1 MRITW
6 VTRSFLDYR
15 IPVFKALDDLCGHE
29 LTVIY
34 YKDIPPV
41 STQEK
46 LKNLLGNR
54 AIAHDKELRI
64 GNKPKIDNMSLS
76 NTSFRIPYSP
86 RLIKLVKKTKPEALV
101 SDGFMQW
108 TYAPLFVRAFK
119 RIPHVMCYERTKHT
133 ERNAGKLRI
142 WYRQFVSQWI
152 DAIDCNGILT
162 GEYVKELLGWD
173 DSRLTYGHMVA
184 DVDGLQQSLQN
195 IADEQCKDL
204 RQKLGVKKTMLVYVG
219 QLISLK
225 GVRELLSAFANIAE
239 SIPNVTLVMVG
250 GGPLEEEL
258 REKIK
263 TERIPNVVLTGRI
276 NYDDIA
282 IYYKAAD
289 CFILPTTEDN
299 WSLVVPEAMACGLPV
314 ATTIYNGCHPEL
326 VHPENGWVFDS
337 LNQQSIEKVLISIAS
352 NTENLKQMGEESK
365 RIIAAH
371 TADHA
376 AQSIMEA
383 IRIAQKR
390 IEQNATN

>member
-1 MRITW
+1 
-6 VTRSFLDYR
+6 
-15 IPVFKALDDLCGHE
+15 
-29 LTVIY
+29 
-34 YKDIPPV
+34 
-41 STQEK
+41 
-46 LKNLLGNR
+46 
-54 AIAHDKELRI
+54 
-64 GNKPKIDNMSLS
+64 
-76 NTSFRIPYSP
+76 
-86 RLIKLVKKTKPEALV
+86 
-101 SDGFMQW
+101 
-108 TYAPLFVRAFK
+108 
-119 RIPHVMCYERTKHT
+119 
-133 ERNAGKLRI
+133 
-142 WYRQFVSQWI
+142 
-152 DAIDCNGILT
+152 
-162 GEYVKELLGWD
+162 
-173 DSRLTYGHMVA
+173 
-184 DVDGLQQSLQN
+184 
-195 IADEQCKDL
+195 
-204 RQKLGVKKTMLVYVG
+204 MLVYVG